1 MGVRERFRRLLVST
15 CPATQAAI
23 LSSSQVPVKLKS
35 CASRGWTHCLT
46 QFRAHPILSPVLG
59 LDGYYEPASTDEA
72 LDILRRGN
80 GNYKP
85 FAGGTDVIIN
95 LRRRTANYHALVNIK
110 RLPGIASWS
119 NNPGEGLHIGAATP
133 FRDLES
139 SPSVT
144 QRYCALAESIRVI
157 GSVQLRNLATIGGNL
172 CNASPAAD
180 SATALIV
187 SKATATFTGNGEGPQ
202 SCLVEQFFAGPG
214 RSILSS
220 DRLLLSLDIPEPEPN
235 SGDCFQRFTPRG
247 ALDIGIASAASRITL
262 DRSSGRVQEAVIALG
277 AVAPTPVRAAKA
289 EEALVGH
296 EPTPD
301 RVALAANIAKEECN
315 PISDIRGSA
324 SYRQALVE
332 VLVRRTLEQ
341 AVERAQT

>member
-1 MGVRERFRRLLVST
+1 M
-15 CPATQAAI
+15 
-23 LSSSQVPVKLKS
+23 
-35 CASRGWTHCLT
+35 T
-46 QFRAHPILSPVLG
+46 QFRAHPILSAVLG
-59 LDGYYEPASTDEA
+59 LEGYFEPASTDEA
-72 LDILRRGN
+72 FDILRRGN

-95 LRRRTANYHALVNIK
+95 LRRRTASYQALVNIK
-110 RLPGIASWS
+110 RLPGITSWS
-119 NNPGEGLHIGAATP
+119 TKPGEGLHIGAATP

-144 QRYCALAESIRVI
+144 QRYAALAESIRVI

-180 SATALIV
+180 SALALMV
-187 SKATATFTGNGEGPQ
+187 LRATATFVQNGEGTR
-202 SCLVEQFFAGPG
+202 SCPVAQFFSGPG
-214 RSILSS
+214 QSILGS
-220 DRLLLSLDIPEPEPN
+220 DGLLLSLDIPEPESN

-247 ALDIGIASAASRITL
+247 ALDIAIASAASRITL
-262 DRSSGRVQEAVIALG
+262 DQSSGRVHDAAIALG
-277 AVAPTPVRAAKA
+277 AVAPTPVRATKA

-301 RVALAANIAKEECN
+301 LMARAAKIAKEECN

-324 SYRQALVE
+324 PYRQALVE
-332 VLVRRTLEQ
+332 VLVRRTLDQ
-341 AVERAQT
+341 AVERAKR

>member
-1 MGVRERFRRLLVST
+1 M
-15 CPATQAAI
+15 
-23 LSSSQVPVKLKS
+23 
-35 CASRGWTHCLT
+35 
-46 QFRAHPILSPVLG
+46 LG
-59 LDGYYEPASTDEA
+59 LEGYYEPASIDEA

-80 GNYKP
+80 GKP

-95 LRRRTANYHALVNIK
+95 LRRRTVTYKGLVNIK
-110 RLPGIASWS
+110 RLPGIADWS
-119 NNPGEGLHIGAATP
+119 TKPGEGLHIGAATP

-144 QRYCALAESIRVI
+144 QRYSALAESIRVI
-157 GSVQLRNLATIGGNL
+157 GSVQLRNMATIGGNL

-180 SATALIV
+180 SAPALIV
-187 SKATATFTGNGEGPQ
+187 SKATVTFTGNGEGTR
-202 SCLVEQFFAGPG
+202 SCLVEQFFSGPG
-214 RSILSS
+214 RSIL
-220 DRLLLSLDIPEPEPN
+220 DPDELLLSLEIPEPESD

-247 ALDIGIASAASRITL
+247 ALDIAVVSAASRVTL

-277 AVAPTPVRAAKA
+277 AVAPTPVRAGKA
-289 EEALVGH
+289 EDALAGH

-301 RVALAANIAKEECN
+301 LMAQAAKIAREECN

-324 SYRQALVE
+324 SYRQALIE